1 MKIAL
6 VSAEVTPFAKVG
18 GLGDISGALP
28 IGWERLG
35 HTSIVIIPKYRGI
48 EKLYPITK
56 TDIKLSLKI
65 FGAEKEIAVWTST
78 LPNANVPVYFIE
90 SDDLYDRSGIY
101 GNPDGYPDNDER
113 FFVLCASAF
122 ELMIELEFK
131 PDIISAHDYHTA
143 LLLPLLRKSYA
154 EHRLFTETKG
164 VLTIHNAQY
173 QGWYDVQRMKDIDSW
188 NIDECELNGSFNAL
202 KVGLD
207 HADLIIAVSPN
218 YAKEILTPEFGEG
231 LEHVYAKYSEK
242 LIGILNGVD
251 YSSWNPESDAFIH
264 QLFSIEDLTGKIL
277 GRNSLIEQS
286 FHDSNTTE
294 SLPLIGM
301 VSRFTDQ
308 KGIDLLEGCIE
319 EFLEK
324 GAFRF
329 IVLGSGDER
338 YQSYFKQLE
347 SKYPQM
353 VSYTQGYNESLAH
366 HILAYSDFFLL
377 PSRFEPCGL
386 TQLYALKYGTI
397 PIVRS
402 VGGLKDSVQPF
413 DMQTHLG
420 DGITFQAFEKEA
432 LLNALNEAI
441 QLYHNAELM
450 SILRHN
456 AMLADFPIE
465 KTALQYIKAFEKILP
480 KH

>member
-1 MKIAL
+1 MNIAL
-6 VSAEVTPFAKVG
+6 VSAELTPFAKVG

-35 HTSIVIIPKYRGI
+35 HASIVIIPKYRGI

-56 TDIKLSLKI
+56 TDIHLTLKI
-65 FGAEKEIAVWTST
+65 FDVDKVVSVWTST

-90 SDDLYDRSGIY
+90 SDDLYDRPGIY

-113 FFVLCASAF
+113 FFVLCLSAF
-122 ELMIELEFK
+122 ELMIELGFK

-143 LLLPLLRKSYA
+143 LLLPLLHKKYST
-154 EHRLFTETKG
+154 HSLFKDSKG

-173 QGWYDVQRMKDIDSW
+173 QGWYDFQRMQDMYSWDIDAC
-188 NIDECELNGSFNAL
+188 NVNGSFNAL

-231 LEHVYAKYSEK
+231 LENVYAQYSDK

-251 YSSWNPESDAFIH
+251 YSSWNPENDAFIH
-264 QLFSIEDLTGKIL
+264 KPFSMHDLSGKAL
-277 GRNSLIEQS
+277 GKYSLIEQS
-286 FHDSNTTE
+286 FHESKSSE

-308 KGIDLLEGCIE
+308 KGIDLLEGSIE
-319 EFLEK
+319 DFLED
-324 GAFRF
+324 GVCRF

-347 SKYPQM
+347 SKYPQVM
-353 VSYTQGYNESLAH
+353 SYTQGYNESLAH

-413 DMQTHLG
+413 DAQTLSG
-420 DGITFQAFEKEA
+420 DGITFQAFAKEA
-432 LLNALNEAI
+432 LSNALHEAI
-441 QLYHNAELM
+441 HLYHNAELM
-450 SILRHN
+450 RILRHN
-456 AMLADFPIE
+456 AMLADFSIE
-465 KTALQYIKAFEKILP
+465 KTAGQYIDAFHKLLAT
-480 KH
+480 H

>member
-1 MKIAL
+1 MNIAL
-6 VSAEVTPFAKVG
+6 VSAELTPFAKVG

-35 HTSIVIIPKYRGI
+35 HTPIIIIPKYRGI

-56 TDIKLSLKI
+56 TDIKLSLQIFSSEKI
-65 FGAEKEIAVWTST
+65 LSVWTST
-78 LPNANVPVYFIE
+78 LPNAQVPVYFIE
-90 SDDLYDRSGIY
+90 SDDLYDRPGIY

-113 FFVLCASAF
+113 FFVLCLAAF
-122 ELMIELEFK
+122 ELMIQLQFK
-131 PDIISAHDYHTA
+131 PDIISGHDYHTA
-143 LLLPLLRKSYA
+143 LLLPLLQKQYA
-154 EHRLFTETKG
+154 QHHLFQHAKG

-173 QGWYDVQRMKDIDSW
+173 QGWYNSQRMKDIHTW
-188 NIDECELNGSFNAL
+188 NIEDCIMNGVFNAL
-202 KVGLD
+202 KIGLD
-207 HADLIIAVSPN
+207 FADLIIAVSPN

-231 LEHVYAKYSEK
+231 LEQYYTLYFNK

-264 QLFSIEDLTGKIL
+264 HPFSMQDLGGKIL
-277 GRNSLIEQS
+277 GRHLLIEQS
-286 FHDSNTTE
+286 FHDSHLSQ

-319 EFLEK
+319 EFLER
-324 GAFRF
+324 GNCRF
-329 IVLGSGDER
+329 IVLGSGDEH
-338 YQSYFKQLE
+338 YQSYFKQVE
-347 SKYPQM
+347 SKYPGM
-353 VSYTQGYNESLAH
+353 MSYTQGYNESLAH

-402 VGGLKDSVQPF
+402 VGGLKDSVHRFNP
-413 DMQTHLG
+413 QTLQG
-420 DGITFQAFEKEA
+420 DGIIFESFSKEA
-432 LLNALNEAI
+432 LHDALQEAI
-441 QLYHNAELM
+441 SLFHNESLM
-450 SILRHN
+450 KCIIQN
-456 AMLADFPIE
+456 AMSADYSIE
-465 KTALQYIKAFEKILP
+465 KTARQYINAFEKLMQ